1 LRSKGGICFE
11 TRSVFSTGGPETV
24 NGGIITGVSQ
34 FACPRCG
41 LLSMY
46 RTEVLA
52 KLLAT
57 KLGSAPSCP
66 HDHTRLEPFVHPV
79 PEVPL
84 TAPLAKQG
92 KA

>member
-1 LRSKGGICFE
+1 M
-11 TRSVFSTGGPETV
+11 

-46 RTEVLA
+46 RTAVMEAQLGN
-52 KLLAT
+52 
-57 KLGSAPSCP
+57 KLG
-66 HDHTRLEPFVHPV
+66 EPFVHPV
-79 PEVPL
+79 PEPPPA
-84 TAPLAKQG
+84 APPAKQP